1 MKKNIIALCLCIA
14 MIAIAVVSGTLA
26 YFTDDKEQ
34 INTFTAG
41 KLEIKLD
48 EAKLVVDDEGNL
60 SYDKDGNLVLT
71 GDRTSE
77 NQTYKLFP
85 GMEVTKDPTI
95 TLLDGSEDAYVAA
108 VVTVTGN
115 ISTLTND
122 DGVPFIVAGTDY
134 LNINALVS
142 GGLVSETP
150 APVESWHEL
159 NTFLHETA
167 SCYIYQDASGAA
179 NNTWKIYVFV
189 KEAQS
194 VNDDPIVLFETL
206 TIPTKWD
213 NPEMEK
219 INGMT
224 IDVKAYAAQTVGFAD
239 CYEAMTGAFSNAFD
253 F

>member
-1 MKKNIIALCLCIA
+1 MKKKIIALCLCIA

-26 YFTDDKEQ
+26 YFTDNKEQ

-60 SYDKDGNLVLT
+60 SYDKDGNLVT
-71 GDRTSE
+71 SGRTPDA
-77 NQTYKLFP
+77 QTYKLFP

-95 TLLDGSEDAYVAA
+95 TLLEGSEDAYVAA
-108 VVTVTGN
+108 VVTVTGD

-122 DGVPFIVAGTDY
+122 DGVPFIVAGTSY

-189 KEAQS
+189 KEALNEKED
-194 VNDDPIVLFETL
+194 VVLFDTL
-206 TIPTKWD
+206 TIPEKWD
-213 NPEMEK
+213 NPEMAK
-219 INGMT
+219 IKGMT
-224 IDVKAYAAQTVGFAD
+224 INVKAYAAQTVGFAD
-239 CYEAMTGAFSNAFD
+239 CYEAMTGAFPSAFN